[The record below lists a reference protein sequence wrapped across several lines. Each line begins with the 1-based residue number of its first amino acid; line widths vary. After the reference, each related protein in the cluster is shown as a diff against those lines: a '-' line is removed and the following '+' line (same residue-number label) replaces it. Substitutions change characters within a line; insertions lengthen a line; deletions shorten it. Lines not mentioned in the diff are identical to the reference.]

1 MTGHKNH
8 PQGGVSGV
16 GDFGKFHGVQ
26 PEHNLEANWEVN
38 LAKKLED
45 YLLKICSGEIT
56 GSQDD
61 DGHSS
66 VNFAEAA
73 LLLQGSVQ
81 VYS

>member
-1 MTGHKNH
+1 MTGHQKQ
-8 PQGGVSGV
+8 PQNGEASGGE
-16 GDFGKFHGVQ
+16 FGKFHGVQ
-26 PEHNLEANWEVN
+26 PERDLEANWEVD

-66 VNFAEAA
+66 VNFAEGSA
-73 LLLQGSVQ
+73 LMFVLP
-81 VYS
+81 